1 MMSCCSRGWG
11 GSSQTITS
19 GDSGSRG
26 VSIGAGDAG
35 GTGGLGGEVMANVRL
50 PGIER
55 WGHGVKPEA
64 SLE

>member
-1 MMSCCSRGWG
+1 MGA
-11 GSSQTITS
+11 
-19 GDSGSRG
+19 GDSGG
-26 VSIGAGDAG
+26 I
-35 GTGGLGGEVMANVRL
+35 GGLGGEVMANVRL